1 MYLWSLLGTDL
12 SAGPASS
19 GITGDA
25 ASAMRMSEPEVA
37 NGNAFLCIIEEVRP
51 RISVGGLETIYASTG
66 RHWIGRRT
74 RGRGVFWEAKRRTVD
89 PAEVYR
95 VDAPPRP
102 SSRMCHDGTHATS
115 DLHRAPA
122 GG

>member
-1 MYLWSLLGTDL
+1 MYLWSLLGTDI
-12 SAGPASS
+12 SAGPAAS
-19 GITGDA
+19 GITADA

-74 RGRGVFWEAKRRTVD
+74 RERAVFWEAKRRTVD
-89 PAEVYR
+89 PSEVYR
-95 VDAPPRP
+95 IDAPLRWVAGALVGQG
-102 SSRMCHDGTHATS
+102 SAGWAEHA
-115 DLHRAPA
+115 
-122 GG
+122 